1 MSDNEKKAN
10 ILFEE
15 AMKCYKN
22 QQYEKALKY
31 FESSVNFYPND
42 RAELFIKICKNNIP
56 DTSNTNT
63 NTNFNSNN
71 YSNTYSS
78 KKQKQNK
85 SPKKQYTNENTNN
98 YNHQN
103 SQNSNSSFDNNSNN
117 NNDSNNDNSSNDT
130 IEEDKK
136 CKELLKKKDYYDLLN
151 LPKTATQDEIKKAYK
166 KQAIKF
172 HPDKNRSKLAGEC
185 FKKISEAYQCLSN
198 EEKKAFYDKYGNE
211 EEFRQKYYASHQNYE
226 QEMDPFDIFDILF
239 GNDPRMRGR
248 RRNRNVQFNNV
259 NFVEFKKY
267 NLLIVLIPVIMMI
280 LIQLIPSI
288 YKFIKGPPLY
298 QFQRNSVYN
307 IKKKTKI
314 NKVEFFVREKFVE
327 KYPKNEDYREIEGTI
342 EKEYLS
348 FLYEKCNDVIQ
359 QKNTLQYYIAF
370 TYSISEKKRLRRELD
385 NLNYHYCSRYNELR
399 NKIHN

>member
-1 MSDNEKKAN
+1 MSKNEEKAN
-10 ILFEE
+10 ILFNE
-15 AMKCYKN
+15 AMNYYKN
-22 QQYEKALKY
+22 QQYEKALKL
-31 FESSVNFYPND
+31 FESSVNFFPND
-42 RAELFIKICKNNIP
+42 RAELFIKICKSNIP
-56 DTSNTNT
+56 ETSNNDTNSKT
-63 NTNFNSNN
+63 NSKPN
-71 YSNTYSS
+71 SS
-78 KKQKQNK
+78 KKQKQK
-85 SPKKQYTNENTNN
+85 TPPKKQTTNKTENN
-98 YNHQN
+98 YNHQNSQASQN
-103 SQNSNSSFDNNSNN
+103 SQNSNSSFDNNSN
-117 NNDSNNDNSSNDT
+117 SNNDNNEDNST
-130 IEEDKK
+130 LEEDKK
-136 CKELLKKKDYYDLLN
+136 CKEFLKKKDYYDLLN
-151 LPKTATQDEIKKAYK
+151 IPKTATQEEIKKAYK

-226 QEMDPFDIFDILF
+226 QEMDPYDIFDILF

-248 RRNRNVQFNNV
+248 RRNRNAQFNNV

-267 NLLIVLIPVIMMI
+267 HLLVVFVPVIAMILLELIPN
-280 LIQLIPSI
+280 I

-314 NKVEFFVREKFVE
+314 NKIEFFVREKFIE
-327 KYPKNEDYREIEGTI
+327 KYPKYEDYRDLEGNI

-348 FLYEKCNDVIQ
+348 FLYEKCEEVIQ

-370 TYSISEKKRLRRELD
+370 SYSMSERKRLKRELES
-385 NLNYHYCSRYNELR
+385 LNYHYCSSYNDLR
-399 NKIHN
+399 SKINN

>member
-1 MSDNEKKAN
+1 MSKNEEKAN
-10 ILFEE
+10 ILFNE
-15 AMKCYKN
+15 AMNYYKN
-22 QQYEKALKY
+22 QQYEKALKL
-31 FESSVNFYPND
+31 FESSVSFYPND
-42 RAELFIKICKNNIP
+42 RAQLFIKICKSNIP
-56 DTSNTNT
+56 ET
-63 NTNFNSNN
+63 SNN
-71 YSNTYSS
+71 YSNSNTNSKPNSS
-78 KKQKQNK
+78 KKQKQK
-85 SPKKQYTNENTNN
+85 TPPKKQTTNKTENN
-98 YNHQN
+98 YNHQNSQASQN
-103 SQNSNSSFDNNSNN
+103 SQNSNSSFDNNSN
-117 NNDSNNDNSSNDT
+117 SNNDNNEDDST
-130 IEEDKK
+130 LEEDKK
-136 CKELLKKKDYYDLLN
+136 CKEFLKKKDYYDLLN
-151 LPKTATQDEIKKAYK
+151 IQKTATQEEIKKAYK

-226 QEMDPFDIFDILF
+226 QEMDPYDIFDILF

-267 NLLIVLIPVIMMI
+267 HLLIVFVPVIAMILLELIPN
-280 LIQLIPSI
+280 I

-298 QFQRNSVYN
+298 QFQKNSVYN

-314 NKVEFFVREKFVE
+314 NKVEFYVREKFIE
-327 KYPKNEDYREIEGTI
+327 KYPKYEDYRDLEGNI

-348 FLYEKCNDVIQ
+348 FLYEKCEEVIQ

-370 TYSISEKKRLRRELD
+370 SYSMSERKRLKRELES
-385 NLNYHYCSRYNELR
+385 LNYHYCSSYNDLR
-399 NKIHN
+399 SKINN